1 MQISVVSHREPE
13 LLDLGAF
20 ERLAAFVLEREDAP
34 AAIELSIAVVE
45 LAEMAELNG
54 RFRDKEGP
62 TDVLSFPCDDPC
74 TVVEP
79 GESVTLGDVVI
90 APEIAERQAAE
101 YGHTVEEE
109 LNLLLVHGVLHLLGY
124 DHVADEEAEAM
135 QARERI
141 LLQAWV
147 AAAE

>member
-1 MQISVVSHREPE
+1 M
-13 LLDLGAF
+13 L
-20 ERLAAFVLEREDAP
+20 
-34 AAIELSIAVVE
+34 
-45 LAEMAELNG
+45 
-54 RFRDKEGP
+54 FR
-62 TDVLSFPCDDPC
+62 SPCA
-74 TVVEP
+74 VVEP

-90 APEIAERQAAE
+90 APEVAERQAAE
-101 YGHTVEEE
+101 YGHTIEEE